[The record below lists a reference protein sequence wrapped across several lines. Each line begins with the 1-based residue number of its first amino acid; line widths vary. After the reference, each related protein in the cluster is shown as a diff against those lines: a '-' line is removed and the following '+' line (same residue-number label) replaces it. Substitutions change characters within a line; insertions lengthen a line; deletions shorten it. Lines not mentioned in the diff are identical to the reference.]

1 MQGFLNSF
9 SKKWVTQKRKVFFT
23 KSNIMTIVIYDFAV
37 IYKLYISLIL
47 EKKYS
52 LWLKPLKPQ
61 QYFHLRNSQSKLR
74 LIHQNHYQNRSELWY
89 SSWFSPL
96 EALLVFQ
103 FFLHLPC
110 ICGKGFVGYGHRAA
124 NGCIYSII
132 LPVAIKICPI
142 RDKLMI
148 YLIIIFST
156 FYVTISLAWYDFL
169 ITLLSQVENSIIN

>member
-1 MQGFLNSF
+1 MISLSYINYIFRQFF
-9 SKKWVTQKRKVFFT
+9 SK
-23 KSNIMTIVIYDFAV
+23 
-37 IYKLYISLIL
+37 
-47 EKKYS
+47 KKYS
-52 LWLKPLKPQ
+52 LWLKPLKLQ

-124 NGCIYSII
+124 NGCILFNHFTRGYKNLSYSGQINDLLNYYFFNILCHNQFSMVWFFDYII
-132 LPVAIKICPI
+132 VPSGKFNN
-142 RDKLMI
+142 KLK
-148 YLIIIFST
+148 
-156 FYVTISLAWYDFL
+156 
-169 ITLLSQVENSIIN
+169 